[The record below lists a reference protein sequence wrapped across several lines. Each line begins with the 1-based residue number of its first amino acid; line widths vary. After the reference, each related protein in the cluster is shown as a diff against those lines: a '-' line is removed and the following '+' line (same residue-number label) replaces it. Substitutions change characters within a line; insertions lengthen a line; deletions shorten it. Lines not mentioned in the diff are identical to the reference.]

1 MKRSELFF
9 SVLSVPV
16 DWLMVVLAGL
26 TTYLLRTKI
35 LSTFRP
41 VLFEFNLPL
50 DRYFLLVTGVSF
62 LFLAIFALAGLY
74 SLRATRS
81 LTEELARIIISASA
95 GTMLFIIYI
104 FLRQELFNSR
114 FLVLGNWLMVII
126 FVILGR
132 AIMRRLQRQLVGR
145 YNFGVHRVMVIGEDE
160 SSQRIIEEIKANP
173 AGGYRIVK
181 QLANPAIDE
190 IKSAIGNPGVD
201 PVRNHARAG
210 APERPWGGTIS
221 NGVDEVILANPNFS
235 AEKVTELVDF
245 CNDEHISFRFVAN
258 LHQTLT
264 RNFSVDLLGGLP
276 LVELRRTNLEGWG
289 RVYKRIVDLVGAT
302 VALIIFSPLF
312 LMVAF
317 AIKWETAGP
326 VFVRLNRISKNRH
339 FGLLKFRSMVE
350 NAEELKP
357 YLVAQNERADGPLF
371 KMKNDPRLTKVGKF
385 IRHYRIDELPQFWNV
400 LKGDM
405 ALVGPRPHQPDEIA
419 KYQKHHKK
427 VLSIKAGAT
436 GLAQVSG
443 SSDLPFEE
451 EVALDSLYIE
461 NWSLWQDVKIILR
474 TAIKMFADRSAV

>member
-50 DRYFLLVTGVSF
+50 DRYFLLIVGVSF

-95 GTMLFIIYI
+95 GTMLLIIYI

-114 FLVLGNWLMVII
+114 FLVLGNWLIVII

-132 AIMRRLQRQLVGR
+132 GVMRRLQRQLVGR

-160 SSQRIIEEIKANP
+160 SSRRIVEEINSNP

-190 IKSAIGNPGVD
+190 IKFAIGNP
-201 PVRNHARAG
+201 
-210 APERPWGGTIS
+210 
-221 NGVDEVILANPNFS
+221 GVDEVILANPNFP

-245 CNDEHISFRFVAN
+245 CNDEHIGFRFVAN

-289 RVYKRIVDLVGAT
+289 RVYKRIVDLAGAT
-302 VALIIFSPLF
+302 VALVICSPLF
-312 LMVAF
+312 LVVAF

-357 YLVAQNERADGPLF
+357 YLMARNERADGPLF
-371 KMKNDPRLTKVGKF
+371 KMKNDPRLTKVGRF

-400 LKGDM
+400 LKGQM

-443 SSDLPFEE
+443 SSDLLFEE
-451 EVALDSLYIE
+451 EVALDSFYLE
-461 NWSLWQDVKIILR
+461 NWSLWQDIKIILR

>member
-50 DRYFLLVTGVSF
+50 DRYFLLIVGVSF

-95 GTMLFIIYI
+95 GTMLLIIYI

-114 FLVLGNWLMVII
+114 FLVLGNWLIVII

-132 AIMRRLQRQLVGR
+132 GVMRRLQRQLVGR

-160 SSQRIIEEIKANP
+160 SSRRIVEEINSNP

-190 IKSAIGNPGVD
+190 IKFAIGNP
-201 PVRNHARAG
+201 
-210 APERPWGGTIS
+210 
-221 NGVDEVILANPNFS
+221 GVDEVILANPNFP

-245 CNDEHISFRFVAN
+245 CNDEHIGFRFVAN

-289 RVYKRIVDLVGAT
+289 RVYKRIVDLAGAT
-302 VALIIFSPLF
+302 VALVICSPLF
-312 LMVAF
+312 LVVAF

-357 YLVAQNERADGPLF
+357 YLMARNERADGPLF
-371 KMKNDPRLTKVGKF
+371 KIKNDPRLTKVGRF

-400 LKGDM
+400 LKGQM

-443 SSDLPFEE
+443 SSDLLFEE
-451 EVALDSLYIE
+451 EVALDSFYLE
-461 NWSLWQDVKIILR
+461 NWSLWQDIKIILR

>member
-50 DRYFLLVTGVSF
+50 DRYFLLIVGVSF

-95 GTMLFIIYI
+95 GTMLLIIYI

-114 FLVLGNWLMVII
+114 FLVLGNWLIVII

-132 AIMRRLQRQLVGR
+132 GVMRRLQLQLVGR

-160 SSQRIIEEIKANP
+160 SSRRIVEEINSNP

-190 IKSAIGNPGVD
+190 IKFAIGNP
-201 PVRNHARAG
+201 
-210 APERPWGGTIS
+210 
-221 NGVDEVILANPNFS
+221 GVDEVILANPNFP

-245 CNDEHISFRFVAN
+245 CNDEHIGFRFVAN

-289 RVYKRIVDLVGAT
+289 RVYKRIVDLAGAT
-302 VALIIFSPLF
+302 VALVICSPLF
-312 LMVAF
+312 LVVAF

-357 YLVAQNERADGPLF
+357 YLMARNERADGPLF
-371 KMKNDPRLTKVGKF
+371 KMKNDPRLTKVGRF

-400 LKGDM
+400 LKGQM

-443 SSDLPFEE
+443 SSDLLFEE
-451 EVALDSLYIE
+451 EVALDSFYLE
-461 NWSLWQDVKIILR
+461 NWSLWQDIKIILR